1 MGRADELNAEW
12 KAAVE
17 GMTFWGEPV
26 QDMDAEGL
34 LSVIGYLVNE
44 NRRLQDTPGRRFED
58 AARSGVIDLNLLY
71 PTAPCSRPPETRR
84 K

>member
-1 MGRADELNAEW
+1 MGKSDELNAEW
-12 KAAVE
+12 RAAVE

-34 LSVIGYLVNE
+34 LSVIGYLVTE
-44 NRRLQDTPGRRFED
+44 NRRLQDTPGRRFEQ
-58 AARSGVIDLNLLY
+58 AAACGVIDLNVLW
-71 PTAPCSRPPETRR
+71 PQGA

>member
-1 MGRADELNAEW
+1 MNKSDELNAEW
-12 KAAVE
+12 RAAVE

-34 LSVIGYLVNE
+34 LSVIGFLVTE
-44 NRRLQDTPGRRFED
+44 NRRLQDTPGRRFEQ
-58 AARSGVIDLNLLY
+58 AAACGVIDLNVLW
-71 PTAPCSRPPETRR
+71 PQGA

>member
-1 MGRADELNAEW
+1 MSRADELNAEW

-34 LSVIGYLVNE
+34 LSVIGYLVTE
-44 NRRLQDTPGRRFED
+44 NKKLQDTPGRRFEQ
-58 AARSGVIDLNLLY
+58 AAQRGVIDLNVLW
-71 PTAPCSRPPETRR
+71 PQGASHRA